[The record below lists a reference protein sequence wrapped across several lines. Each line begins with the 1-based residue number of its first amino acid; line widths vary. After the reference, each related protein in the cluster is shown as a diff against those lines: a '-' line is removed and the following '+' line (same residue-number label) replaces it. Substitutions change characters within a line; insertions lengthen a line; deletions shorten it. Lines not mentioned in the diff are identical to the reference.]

1 MPWTEIT
8 RAEYQRDG
16 LRYASDMTD
25 AEWALIARRLPR
37 RRRLGRP
44 REVDLRS
51 VLQAILYILS
61 TGCQW
66 RALPKEFPP
75 YSTVQRYFYAW
86 RDTGRWQKIVTAL
99 VRQARRKLGRKPS
112 PTAAV
117 VDSQSA
123 PTTQAGGPRGYDA
136 GKRIYGRKRHIVT
149 DTNGLLLAVHVHPAN
164 VQDCHGAV
172 PLLERLGCR
181 FPKLRHVFADRIY
194 RGNQLITALAHC
206 GPWTI
211 EIVERPQGV
220 KGFQLLPRRWV
231 VERTFAWFGRC
242 RRLAKDFEGSAN
254 TEAAWLL
261 VAHLRLL
268 TRRLANP
275 AKH

>member
-1 MPWTEIT
+1 MPWTKIT
-8 RAEYQRDG
+8 RAQYLRNG

-25 AEWALIARRLPR
+25 AEWRLIARKLPG

-44 REVDLRS
+44 RTVNLRK
-51 VLQAILYILS
+51 VVEAILFILS

-66 RALPKEFPP
+66 RALPREFPP
-75 YSTVQRYFYAW
+75 YSTVQGYFYTW
-86 RDTGRWQKIVTAL
+86 RDTRRWHRIVKAL
-99 VRQARRKLGRKPS
+99 VRQARRKLGRKPT

-117 VDSQSA
+117 IDSQSA
-123 PTTQAGGPRGYDA
+123 STTQAGGPRGFDP
-136 GKRIYGRKRHIVT
+136 GKRVHGRKRHIVT

-164 VQDCHGAV
+164 VQDVHGAV
-172 PLLERLGCR
+172 PLLEHVRER
-181 FPKLRHVFADRIY
+181 FPKLHHIFADRVY
-194 RGNQLITALAHC
+194 RGKQLVGALSHC

-211 EIVERPQGV
+211 EIVQRPPGV

-242 RRLAKDFEGSAN
+242 RRLSRDFEGFPL
-254 TEAAWLL
+254 TEVAWLL

-268 TRRLANP
+268 IRRLAMP
-275 AKH
+275 